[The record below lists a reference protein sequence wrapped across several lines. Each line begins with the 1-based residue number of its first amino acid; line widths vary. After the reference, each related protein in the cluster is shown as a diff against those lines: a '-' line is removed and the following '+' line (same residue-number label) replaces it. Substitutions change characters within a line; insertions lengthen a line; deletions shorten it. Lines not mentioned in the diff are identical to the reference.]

1 MVKLVKTLGTPAAGA
16 AGPQIFAMTPPP
28 LMATNAGFPTM
39 QTTINTLLP
48 KLYPLI
54 AKANTVRGAALPTID
69 MFKAFGGVVDW
80 PAKFPKACAIGSP
93 WPPCKWW
100 CDKQNCGPCH
110 PDDNGYTHMAQVVYQ
125 GLGFK

>member
-1 MVKLVKTLGTPAAGA
+1 MVKLVKTLGTPAAG
-16 AGPQIFAMTPPP
+16 FC
-28 LMATNAGFPTM
+28 ND
-39 QTTINTLLP
+39 TINTLLP

-110 PDDNGYTHMAQVVYQ
+110 PDDNGYTYMAQVVYQ
-125 GLGFK
+125 GLGIKKETML